1 MDKSSR
7 ERVRAVRRGPCRS
20 LLLVQIGPSQP
31 PLLNDVMRCNPGA
44 RGGCGH
50 GQSPGRRA
58 CQSLVYPPAM
68 SYSSA
73 DSSLQSWGDQQP
85 GMGALICSRT
95 CGRMGCALGPRV
107 LLRRDRHVWQCLFRR
122 LERDMYM
129 QCDSLHAPTICS
141 YGPTASPTRDHVMA
155 FRYHHIRARRRRWDW
170 VPGKMVA
177 F

>member
-7 ERVRAVRRGPCRS
+7 ERVRAVCRGPCRS
-20 LLLVQIGPSQP
+20 LLLVQAGPSQG
-31 PLLNDVMRCNPGA
+31 PLDDVMRCNPGA

-58 CQSLVYPPAM
+58 CQSLVYPPAV

-95 CGRMGCALGPRV
+95 CGRMGGALDPGYFSV
-107 LLRRDRHVWQCLFRR
+107 ETDVWQCFFRR
-122 LERDMYM
+122 LETCTYMHSHAMRQSSCTYYM
-129 QCDSLHAPTICS
+129 QPWANCVPNKGSCDGISLPPYTS
-141 YGPTASPTRDHVMA
+141 TATKGDPRLGA
-155 FRYHHIRARRRRWDW
+155 
-170 VPGKMVA
+170 
-177 F
+177 